1 MTAFKIYVVL
11 LLALCC
17 ASGAVAETAPQT
29 AVTIAAVGDIMMGT
43 DFPCNNLPPDDG
55 RALLSEVKGTLQQ
68 ADIAFGNLEGP
79 LCDGGV
85 CAKDTDSPNVY
96 AFRTPTRFVSNLA
109 AAGFKVLSLANNH
122 AQDFGDFGCRATK
135 RALTGAGLK
144 FSSKDGEV
152 AEMEIRGL
160 KVGLVALAFGPAP
173 RSIVYPGEA
182 LAEIESLAKKYDM
195 LLVSIHWGRE
205 GRSAQHVEDASEY
218 FLGEPRGNPVKFAHA
233 AIDKGAA
240 LVIGHGPHV
249 ARAMEIY
256 RNRLIVYSLGNFCT
270 YKGISLIDESGY
282 APLLVVELAKN
293 GEFLQGRIN
302 SFQQSPPGG
311 PQPDENAKAF
321 NLVKN
326 LSLEDFPESCPLFTP
341 CGELQ
346 PLHKK
351 AAEGN
356 GKNP

>member
-1 MTAFKIYVVL
+1 MRAVKFSVVL
-11 LLALCC
+11 LLVLFFPG
-17 ASGAVAETAPQT
+17 SAVAEPPQT

-55 RALLSEVKGTLQQ
+55 RGLFSEVRETLQQ

-79 LCDGGV
+79 LCDAGF

-122 AQDFGDFGCRATK
+122 AQDFGDMGSRATK
-135 RALTGAGLK
+135 RALTEAGLK

-160 KVGLVALAFGPAP
+160 KVGLVALSFGPAP
-173 RSIVYPGEA
+173 RSIVHPWEA
-182 LAEIESLAKKYDM
+182 LAEIESLAKQYDL
-195 LLVSIHWGRE
+195 LLVSIHGGRE
-205 GRSAQHVEDASEY
+205 GRSAQHVEDAPEY
-218 FLGEPRGNPVKFAHA
+218 FLEEPRGHLVKFAHA

-249 ARAMEIY
+249 PRAVEIY
-256 RNRLIVYSLGNFCT
+256 QNRLIAYSLGNFCT
-270 YKGISLIDESGY
+270 YKGMSLIDESGY

-293 GEFLQGRIN
+293 GEFLRGKIH
-302 SFQQSPPGG
+302 SFRQLPPGG

-321 NLVKN
+321 HLVKN
-326 LSLEDFPESCPLFTP
+326 LSLEVYCPP
-341 CGELQ
+341 G
-346 PLHKK
+346 
-351 AAEGN
+351 G
-356 GKNP
+356 